1 MNASTDFSLAR
12 EPWIDCL
19 YTDGSVRRTGFQ
31 QAILDAH
38 RIVDLALPYP
48 AAYGA
53 LYRLLAAMA
62 YRITGLDRRQDAESA
77 EGWHRRR
84 NRHFGTAFDPA
95 ATQQY
100 FTERHDRFGLYHPVR
115 PFLQDPR
122 LATDCKDTSG
132 INKLVIGG
140 ASGSARPWFA
150 GKHGDRTQRPLP
162 SADAALQLAMWAYYG
177 SGGTVTTRSH
187 GGITTQT
194 GCQAAPARG
203 TVGYHPLGDTL
214 HTTLL
219 AHLTPPDTPEG
230 EDRPDEAMWERDRRP
245 DPTRTAPEPDGP
257 VSLLA
262 GRMRHAILL
271 TPSPDAR
278 WAIDCTITWGAR
290 NPPKTPGGEKTEFVE
305 AHPDPYLSY
314 RRSPKT
320 QRPGAAVEADG
331 GRHLFRDLD
340 VLLRD
345 PDNRPDTRR
354 NAPTRPLVLAGCDK
368 LPDQVL
374 DTLRLRVVGAQQDR
388 AQNRD
393 SQWWTT
399 TTPPLLAH
407 SAQHDPDT
415 AEFVENAVKEA
426 DTAAWRLDLALAAA
440 FNDRPKDKTDTAN
453 RKTRT
458 AVHYWP
464 RADTAFW
471 QLYNTGRLTDAQPRM
486 RHAALDAFD
495 HLTTALARSP
505 SSTRRVAQARALLP
519 LPRKEST
526 P

>member
-1 MNASTDFSLAR
+1 MNAPTAGDLAH

-19 YTDGSVRRTGFQ
+19 YADGVVRRVGLL
-31 QAILDAH
+31 QAVLDAH
-38 RIVDLALPYP
+38 LIADIAPPYP

-53 LYRLLAAMA
+53 LYRLLAAFS
-62 YRITGLDRRQDAESA
+62 YRVTGLDRLQEGESA
-77 EGWHRRR
+77 ESWYRRR
-84 NRHFGTAFDPA
+84 NRRFGTAFDPDA
-95 ATQQY
+95 VEEY
-100 FTERHDRFGLYHPVR
+100 FGRHHDRFGLYHPVR

-132 INKLVIGG
+132 INKLVVGG
-140 ASGSARPWFA
+140 ASGSARPWFN
-150 GKHGDRTQRPLP
+150 GKHGDRSQRPLP
-162 SADAALQLAMWAYYG
+162 SAQAALHLVMWAYYG

-194 GCQAAPARG
+194 GCQSAPARG
-203 TVGYHPLGDTL
+203 TVGYHPLGATL
-214 HTTLL
+214 HATLL
-219 AHLTPPDTPEG
+219 AHLVPPGTPEADG
-230 EDRPDEAMWERDRRP
+230 RPDEAMWERDRHP
-245 DPTRTAPEPDGP
+245 DPTRPAPEPTGP

-271 TPSPDAR
+271 TPGPDAR
-278 WAIDCTITWGAR
+278 SAVDCTITWGAR
-290 NPPKTPGGEKTEFVE
+290 NPPKTVGGEKTEYVE

-314 RRSPKT
+314 RRSPRT

-340 VLLRD
+340 VLLD
-345 PDNRPDTRR
+345 APDNRPATRR
-354 NAPTRPLVLAGCDK
+354 NRPTRPLVLAGCDM
-368 LPDQVL
+368 LPDAVL

-407 SAQHDPDT
+407 DAQHDPDT
-415 AEFVENAVKEA
+415 AELVADAVKEA
-426 DTAAWRLDLALAAA
+426 DAAARRLDEALAAA
-440 FNDRPKDKTDTAN
+440 FNDRPKDRTDTAN
-453 RKTRT
+453 RRARA
-458 AVHYWP
+458 AVQYWP
-464 RADTAFW
+464 RADTEFW
-471 QLYNTGRLTDAQPRM
+471 NLYHTGRLDRAQARM

-505 SSTRRVAQARALLP
+505 SATRRVARARALLP
-519 LPRKEST
+519 LPRKEPT